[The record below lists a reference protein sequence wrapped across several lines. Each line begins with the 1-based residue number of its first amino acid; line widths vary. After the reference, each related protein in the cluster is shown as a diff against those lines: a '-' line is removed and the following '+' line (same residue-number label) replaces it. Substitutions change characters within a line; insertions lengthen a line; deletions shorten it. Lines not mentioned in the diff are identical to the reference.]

1 MTYKGTLDPVISI
14 NIVSNV
20 NRQLWFWQLFT
31 LRVTFHLF
39 VTCQNFVFGKYVD
52 ASVCLFV
59 GLFVCLSVAN
69 AITQK
74 IIDGSSSNLV
84 RIRVL
89 NSH

>member
-1 MTYKGTLDPVISI
+1 MVLAIIHSSSDFS
-14 NIVSNV
+14 
-20 NRQLWFWQLFT
+20 
-31 LRVTFHLF
+31 F
-39 VTCQNFVFGKYVD
+39 VTCQNFVFGKYDD

-59 GLFVCLSVAN
+59 GLFVCLFVCLSVAN